1 MLRRPTLAV
10 TFLTGIPVPVKG
22 DVSPADLWASMGWY
36 PLVGLAMGAAAW
48 GLFSGLTTFL
58 PSPVTSSTLEERSS
72 TSFTFPVLPAEVFVS
87 ITIL

>member
-58 PSPVTSSTLEERSS
+58 PSPVAAVSV
-72 TSFTFPVLPAEVFVS
+72 VLVGAVETVVGRWATGVPGVV
-87 ITIL
+87 